1 MRDLFSIKNKIVII
15 TGAGRGIG
23 NTIAKAF
30 STRGSIVYGIDLIFK
45 SQEKTTPNLSY
56 IKCDVTKQQDFDRM
70 CDVIFKRHKKIDV
83 LINCAGI
90 SLPSTKSYQI
100 YSKDDWHKT
109 IEVNLTASFYC
120 TQSVIRKMIKNK
132 QGSII
137 NITSIN
143 AELGFPRNP
152 SYVASK
158 GGLKMLG
165 KSFAKDW
172 GKQGIRVNNVG
183 PGYIKT
189 DMTKKTYDNKKTKKE
204 RESHTML
211 GRWGYPEDLI
221 GPCIFLASDASSYI
235 TGQDIYVDGG
245 WTANGLA
252 NDQT

>member
-1 MRDLFSIKNKIVII
+1 MNDLFSIDNKIVII

-23 NTIAKAF
+23 NTISKAF
-30 STRGSIVYGIDLIFK
+30 ADRGSIVYGVDLRVPK
-45 SQEKTTPNLSY
+45 RRGESTSNLSY
-56 IKCDVTKQQDFDRM
+56 VKCDVTKENDFEQI
-70 CDVIFKRHKKIDV
+70 CNKIFKKHKKIDV

-90 SLPSTKSYQI
+90 SLPNKKPRQI
-100 YSKDDWHKT
+100 YPHSNWHKT
-109 IEVNLTASFYC
+109 IEVNLTAAFYC
-120 TQSVIRKMIKNK
+120 SQAVINKMAKNK
-132 QGSII
+132 RGSII

-172 GKQGIRVNNVG
+172 GSEGIRVNNIG

-189 DMTKKTYDNKKTKKE
+189 NMTKKTYANKKIKKE
-204 RESHTML
+204 RENHTLL
-211 GRWGYPEDLI
+211 GRWGYPEDLV

-245 WTANGLA
+245 WTANSLV
-252 NDQT
+252 TE